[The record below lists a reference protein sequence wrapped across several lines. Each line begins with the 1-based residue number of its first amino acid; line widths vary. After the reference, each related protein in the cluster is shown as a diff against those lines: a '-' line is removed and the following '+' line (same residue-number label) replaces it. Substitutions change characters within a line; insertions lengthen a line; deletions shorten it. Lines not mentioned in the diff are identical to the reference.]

1 MLRFCNAFHP
11 RCYDRATGGV
21 LWCPRYG
28 KRCRGECGSL
38 AVERFATMPHRG
50 SLKVLVAEED
60 ARLRRIVRLNLQQE
74 GLEVVEA
81 SSIREC
87 QARLHEGGFDAQS
100 LSAWLR
106 SESPGRAMPVVIL
119 SFDAEDRLLTLP
131 LRLAVFRQ
139 KPFDP
144 GDLVSQV
151 EGLMRT
157 A

>member
-1 MLRFCNAFHP
+1 MVLP
-11 RCYDRATGGV
+11 ATASEAVAGG
-21 LWCPRYG
+21 
-28 KRCRGECGSL
+28 SQ

-74 GLEVVEA
+74 GLEAVEA

-87 QARLHEGGFDAQS
+87 QARLHEGGVGAMIISSHLPGFDAQS

-131 LRLAVFRQ
+131 LRLAAFRQ